1 MWFIL
6 SLASI
11 SSLKLQNKY
20 FQFVFILN
28 WNSSILKC
36 LLKFNFAKC
45 HPIQEIIKSFSIYEP
60 WTWVGI
66 KNKICLEFKIHRS
79 LNHRII
85 HYLKVQLL
93 SSIDLLLSLEF
104 LVQKWSFTLTREM
117 SRQPSQWEAKPHF
130 KLKKKVKTNILL
142 TCKLKKNNLSIF
154 FILSFQIPRQI
165 TN

>member
-79 LNHRII
+79 LNHRKI

-93 SSIDLLLSLEF
+93 SSI
-104 LVQKWSFTLTREM
+104 WPPT
-117 SRQPSQWEAKPHF
+117 
-130 KLKKKVKTNILL
+130 
-142 TCKLKKNNLSIF
+142 F
-154 FILSFQIPRQI
+154 FGILSAKMKFYVNERNVETALSAGSETTFQTKEKSQ
-165 TN
+165 NKHFADL